1 MKDIE
6 EKLTSSAAQ
15 KEKIRQRYKG
25 VDIDELDVIPA
36 IPQANFYE
44 DQREKRVAVYARVS
58 TDDPRQ
64 TSSFSFL
71 LQHQHA
77 WYLSFD

>member
-6 EKLTSSAAQ
+6 ERLTSSAAQ

-44 DQREKRVAVYARVS
+44 D
-58 TDDPRQ
+58 
-64 TSSFSFL
+64 
-71 LQHQHA
+71 
-77 WYLSFD
+77 